1 MRPAIFIFLFGMDSS
16 LSFLPLH
23 MENLYEPL
31 FGLSKDFMVG
41 LPITV
46 EFLFVGVAILIS
58 GAWFDRRGWRRPFL
72 GGLVLAATGSVY
84 SAVAPDAIQFVLSR
98 AVVGSGFGLALMAS
112 QGFVITHTH
121 DRNKTQGLAHMFAG
135 LYAGSICG
143 GAAGAMLAEY
153 YGYSFVFLLGAGVIV
168 LGIGYTM
175 YFLPTE
181 VNDEQQSEVKIS
193 QKFRASDLRN
203 FLLNRNVLSLVFFS
217 SLPAAIAVVGFLNYF
232 SPIYLNRM
240 GASES
245 TIGQILIIYGTCL
258 ILAGPTIGKFVDA
271 SNDKKYWIFVGCL
284 LGSAAFLVFSFLD
297 GVPATMLAILLLG
310 LSSSFVL
317 SSQTAFALQL
327 SVTKELG
334 QGKAVAIFRSTS
346 RAGQALGPIVFA
358 TLIGAMGMRDGIV
371 ALGIFYLV
379 AATMFLLVTQ
389 KDKHVLPQT
398 DAA

>member
-1 MRPAIFIFLFGMDSS
+1 
-16 LSFLPLH
+16 
-23 MENLYEPL
+23 
-31 FGLSKDFMVG
+31 
-41 LPITV
+41 
-46 EFLFVGVAILIS
+46 
-58 GAWFDRRGWRRPFL
+58 
-72 GGLVLAATGSVY
+72 VLAAIGSVY
-84 SAVAPDAIQFVLSR
+84 SALAPDAIQFVLSR

-112 QGFVITHTH
+112 QGFIIAHTH
-121 DRNKTQGLAHMFAG
+121 ERNKTQGLANLFAG

-153 YGYSFVFLLGAGVIV
+153 YGYTFVFLLGAGVI
-168 LGIGYTM
+168 LLAIAYTL
-175 YFLPTE
+175 YFMSAPD
-181 VNDEQQSEVKIS
+181 DEEKSNLKIA
-193 QKFRASDLRN
+193 QTFRAVDLRD

-232 SPIYLNRM
+232 TPIYLSRM

-271 SNDKKYWIFVGCL
+271 SNDKKSWIFVGCL
-284 LGSAAFLVFSFLD
+284 LGSAAFLVFSIFD

-327 SVTKELG
+327 AVTKELG
-334 QGKAVAIFRSTS
+334 QGKAIAIFRSTS

-389 KDKHVLPQT
+389 KDKHMFTQS
-398 DAA
+398 DAT